1 MASQSSHQGKRLR
14 HLNWPHSLTVC
25 TAGRE
30 IPPVPLHT
38 FPALAAAHPLQGS
51 SGTTSATEQPPPAFG
66 SASTRPAPGR
76 RQQLGHLQD
85 RKKDQ
90 PLAGEEQVLS
100 TAVGCRVL
108 QKKLRSQTRA
118 MSVKRGGVMGR
129 RLPWLC
135 HRLQLT
141 PGLAAKADGIS
152 PAAQPATPLS
162 GHRLG
167 FSLQAHLHPQRGAAT
182 VRTGTSRS
190 GRSW

>member
-1 MASQSSHQGKRLR
+1 MAAARTAAFLCHALRHLFCRSLCSTCSLCPPHLAPCQLFCAPAEPQPMASQSSHQGKRLR

-38 FPALAAAHPLQGS
+38 FPALAAAHPFQGS

-135 HRLQLT
+135 HRL
-141 PGLAAKADGIS
+141 
-152 PAAQPATPLS
+152 
-162 GHRLG
+162 
-167 FSLQAHLHPQRGAAT
+167 
-182 VRTGTSRS
+182 
-190 GRSW
+190 